1 MNTAKRLQLLLSP
14 VLIAMLALMLAV
26 VSFGWYQATFDG
38 EITVEDSSVNI
49 IVSEPEGTNVAL
61 APIGD
66 DYTYS
71 GGIYTLKSNNAVGYF
86 GQTAEY
92 DVSSTSLDKP
102 YIAFYRVSIETTEEA
117 ITISDAYVSGV
128 KIVDSINQEVV
139 LFDSIDQEENYS
151 WTSETSEFK
160 VCFYSLVEENDES
173 KLKLEADSFTPSG
186 TEMVVYMGVHFDKP
200 SNTGNEN
207 REAFAYS
214 DIQYYGSIYQLQ
226 MVFE

>member
-1 MNTAKRLQLLLSP
+1 MKTARRVQLLLSP
-14 VLIAMLALMLAV
+14 VLIAMLALTLAV
-26 VSFGWYQATFDG
+26 VSFGWYQAAFNG

-49 IVSEPEGTNVAL
+49 TVSEPEGTNVVL
-61 APIGD
+61 TPIGD

-71 GGIYTLKSNNAVGYF
+71 EGIYTLKSNNPVGYF

-92 DVSSTSLDKP
+92 DVSSSSLDKP
-102 YIAFYRVSIETTEEA
+102 YIAFYRVNIETTEEA
-117 ITISDAYVSGV
+117 ITIGDAYVSGV
-128 KIVDSINQEVV
+128 KIVDSINQEEV

-160 VCFYSLVEENDES
+160 VCFYSLVEEGDES
-173 KLKLEADSFTPSG
+173 KLNLEDDSFTPSG